1 MLTMN
6 EKNCKYVSSH
16 GILKSCDIIILSN
29 EDFTKLIEN
38 IPTKKNPIIYFNVYV
53 FYILKSNLHLINYN
67 FILVSGDGDLT
78 NPTELFSSE
87 DEFSNFINNEKIIK
101 WYSQNCIIEHPK
113 IEKIPIGL
121 DYHTLSKK
129 KHYWGEIKTPI
140 EQENE
145 LIKVHLKS
153 KKFWE
158 RQIKCYSNF
167 HFVDYNNKFG
177 YSRKD
182 IINSISNELI
192 FYEPTQIER
201 KTTWENQTEYAFVI
215 SPHGN
220 GLDCHRTWE
229 ALVLGCIVIVKK
241 SPLDSLYEDLPVL
254 IINEWSEINE
264 ELLKNTIIEFK
275 NKKFNYEKLLLEY
288 YIKTLSNI

>member
-1 MLTMN
+1 MN
-6 EKNCKYVSSH
+6 EENCKYVSSH

-29 EDFTKLIEN
+29 EDFTKLINN
-38 IPTKKNPIIYFNVYV
+38 IPNKKDPIIYFNVN
-53 FYILKSNLHLINYN
+53 FINILKLNLHLINYN
-67 FILVSGDGDLT
+67 FILVSGDDDLT
-78 NPTELFSSE
+78 NPTNLFLNE
-87 DEFSNFINNEKIIK
+87 NEFSNFINNEKITK

-121 DYHTLSKK
+121 DYHTLSKRK
-129 KHYWGEIKTPI
+129 YYWGEIKNPI

-145 LIKVHLKS
+145 LINIHLKS

-167 HFVDYNNKFG
+167 HFADYGNKFG

-182 IINSISNELI
+182 VINSISSELI

-201 KTTWENQTEYAFVI
+201 KATWENQIEYAFVI

-254 IINEWSEINE
+254 IINEWSDITE

-275 NKKFNYEKLLLEY
+275 NKKINYEKLLLKY
-288 YIKTLSNI
+288 YVKILSNN

>member
-1 MLTMN
+1 MN
-6 EKNCKYVSSH
+6 EENCKYVSSH

-29 EDFTKLIEN
+29 EDFTKLINN
-38 IPTKKNPIIYFNVYV
+38 IPNKKDPIIYFHVDFIN
-53 FYILKSNLHLINYN
+53 ILKLNLHLINYN
-67 FILVSGDGDLT
+67 FILVSGDGDYT
-78 NPTELFSSE
+78 NPTDLFSSE
-87 DEFSNFINNEKIIK
+87 DEFSNFINNEKITK

-145 LIKVHLKS
+145 LINIHLKS

-167 HFVDYNNKFG
+167 HFADYGNKFG

-182 IINSISNELI
+182 VINSISSELI
-192 FYEPTQIER
+192 FYEPIQIER
-201 KTTWENQTEYAFVI
+201 KITWENQTEYAFVI

-229 ALVLGCIVIVKK
+229 ALVLGCIIIVKK

-254 IINEWSEINE
+254 IINEWSDIRE
-264 ELLKNTIIEFK
+264 ELLKNTITEFK
-275 NKKFNYEKLLLEY
+275 NKKFNYEKLLLDY
-288 YIKTLSNI
+288 YIKKIFNI

>member
-1 MLTMN
+1 MN

-16 GILKSCDIIILSN
+16 GILKSCDIIILSI

-38 IPTKKNPIIYFNVYV
+38 IPNKKDPIIYFNIYV
-53 FYILKSNLHLINYN
+53 FDILKSNLHLINYN
-67 FILVSGDGDLT
+67 FILVSGDGDST

-87 DEFSNFINNEKIIK
+87 YEFSNFINNEKIIK
-101 WYSQNCIIEHPK
+101 WYSQNCIIEHSK

-121 DYHTLSKK
+121 DYHTLCNNSY
-129 KHYWGEIKTPI
+129 YWGEKQTPI

-145 LIKVHLKS
+145 LINIFLNS

-167 HFVDYNNKFG
+167 HFVDYGNKFG

-182 IINSISNELI
+182 IINSISSELI
-192 FYEPTQIER
+192 FYEPIQIER